1 MTPKEK
7 IHQLRALGVEIG
19 NEVDPSR
26 IAVDATIYSG
36 SRIQGLE
43 TSVGPGCVIG
53 EEAPVVIN
61 NCQLGRNVKVK
72 GGYFSGAT
80 FFDGANMGSGAHV
93 RAGTILEE
101 EASGAHSVGLKQT
114 ILLPFVTLGSLIN
127 FCDTL
132 MAGGTSRKDH
142 SEVGSSYVHFNF
154 TPHQDKATASLIGDV
169 PQGVFLDKKPIF
181 LGGQGGLVGP
191 ARIAFGSV
199 IAAGGVCRNDLFEEN
214 QLHLPAPPKPTT
226 YPYDAGVYRRI
237 DRLIKNNL
245 VYIGN
250 ILALREWYR
259 EVRSPF
265 MTRDVFDAAVLK
277 GGLRNLEI
285 ILAERMKRL
294 GDLSKKMKYSVQWLE
309 TNNGSPDH
317 IESQKRFRS
326 VWPDIRMSL
335 EKDEI
340 EQDFQTLEQFKAGLS
355 INENYI
361 KTIQSLEPAVRDA
374 GRSWQQS
381 IVDGIEKLWR

>member
-1 MTPKEK
+1 
-7 IHQLRALGVEIG
+7 
-19 NEVDPSR
+19 
-26 IAVDATIYSG
+26 
-36 SRIQGLE
+36 
-43 TSVGPGCVIG
+43 
-53 EEAPVVIN
+53 
-61 NCQLGRNVKVK
+61 
-72 GGYFSGAT
+72 
-80 FFDGANMGSGAHV
+80 
-93 RAGTILEE
+93 
-101 EASGAHSVGLKQT
+101 
-114 ILLPFVTLGSLIN
+114 
-127 FCDTL
+127 
-132 MAGGTSRKDH
+132 
-142 SEVGSSYVHFNF
+142 
-154 TPHQDKATASLIGDV
+154 
-169 PQGVFLDKKPIF
+169 
-181 LGGQGGLVGP
+181 
-191 ARIAFGSV
+191 
-199 IAAGGVCRNDLFEEN
+199 
-214 QLHLPAPPKPTT
+214 
-226 YPYDAGVYRRI
+226 
-237 DRLIKNNL
+237 
-245 VYIGN
+245 
-250 ILALREWYR
+250 
-259 EVRSPF
+259 